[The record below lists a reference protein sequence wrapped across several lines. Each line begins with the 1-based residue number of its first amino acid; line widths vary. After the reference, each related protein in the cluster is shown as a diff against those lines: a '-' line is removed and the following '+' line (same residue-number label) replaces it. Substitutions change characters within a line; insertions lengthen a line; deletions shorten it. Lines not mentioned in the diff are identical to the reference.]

1 MTHHSSV
8 FILDGKWGI
17 NILPEVESDSNPKER
32 TLKAVE
38 KEEVVFAD
46 CLSEFR
52 RQMPTLFSLLGRLRT
67 FSVKDPLL
75 NSRGELFTD
84 EIFFRHCT
92 PFDNAMTGDIVKH
105 GADPRIENYSKIS
118 ALNEESLMLPFY
130 LESHSPNQ
138 KSGTPTAWELRD
150 LLRIASEPMLEG
162 DTTWKEAFQRVSSRL
177 YTHME
182 ADPPFTPP
190 RQHLQTRARL
200 SCKEFSPEQ
209 MSPIYI
215 NRVVS
220 DAGKEIMEGGVWHAE
235 KHQAAL
241 LGLLLAEPLVQKSS
255 LQCHSATE
263 VFRMVGVEPDPSVN
277 VTVERVDYK
286 QLNPDQPSP
295 LETLNTDAHSA
306 PELPPAKAETF
317 STLTLIQ
324 LDNILRKSSMDA
336 EYHRRSATPP
346 ENKVKSILKDLKNK
360 NETPTNV
367 QNNIQK
373 AQHTAADVPA
383 SKPGQ
388 RSDTVPAVRS
398 AKSRQVLEGIEGL
411 PVQPKNGCLIISR
424 SEKNI
429 KDPCNKG
436 TEWRPQQEDL
446 DPLANFIMLRSKL
459 TNAVAAPPKAKSKNE
474 SQTKADTKVEDKSS
488 AACATPKEVVSAARP
503 VTPEKA
509 KTETRNTA
517 VIEVQASESQCRAFR
532 VLHDI
537 ASPVLFSSKE
547 LGISAAAL
555 GDFATLAFDQ
565 TRFFLKQ
572 QEKLVSNSLKQ
583 GKPSEK
589 DVTLYKHAAV
599 VHLLV
604 TVRDLLLMCDLNT
617 AVDYLARAKEMY
629 VSTLGSCLDDI
640 WKRLRVVQYISQK
653 NEEAN
658 PKIAELQRKMLAW
671 IQRNHSQEQ
680 SHKVLVIIRMDSDCV
695 RAILINSLNHVKGLK
710 TAAVFPEENT
720 KLNSKNV
727 LTCLQRYSCV
737 VACSKHIHADF
748 PWQHFSLV
756 VEYDYM
762 EHCGWTQLCTDN
774 NISHMAFKTAIPKTV
789 SSTISQQAP
798 CENESALL
806 LELLIPFVF
815 LTTEGLLNNPELL
828 QTLESRCN
836 ITVLVRSYSESL
848 QIFGGTH
855 RYAVITVDECTA
867 IIIQEIEELTME
879 KASDNIILRLVA
891 LSLQY
896 SCCWIIFHSAEGQN
910 SEYHFTGEVFNNLVL
925 IYTALVLFGVKSEDL
940 EIKVVIA
947 SGAEET
953 ANLLRQ
959 IASNTLMNSKR
970 DPLTWLDRS
979 WLSDVPSQA
988 ENCLLTFPCVN
999 SLVAQLMLKKASSL
1013 EWLLAA
1019 TFNELQELLPEV
1031 PQKVIKLFSDTTALY
1046 KLNVSHSPPESLA
1059 EETSSDNFLHSGH
1072 NNVGHEDFQPRLDFL
1087 EGNSQQC
1094 LFERQPFL
1102 KNNLSYDKG
1111 PFSGTEDTECRA
1123 QMYQQRGRLYIDKAS
1138 FITQSIPA
1146 ASVRDQW
1153 GLGGDD
1159 ESIQNYSVDLW
1170 PEKEESYD
1178 EQFAGTRPRGSHTE
1192 RTSSG
1197 PAQAVSTL
1205 YYSDSAR
1212 QTNTESYFERRPQHS
1227 QVYSAQQRTVSS
1239 QIMEEPSFP
1248 SGYVGPESNGMPLY
1262 VSKQPADSLC
1272 LDSHPFARATRSI
1285 ADSVFAYQKSEY
1297 RSDVS
1302 RHPDF
1307 TRPFRSVSERK
1318 RGAESSE
1325 GDETS
1330 ERFSLLPQLKRRRLT
1345 YEKVPGRSD
1354 GQTRLTFF

>member
-1 MTHHSSV
+1 
-8 FILDGKWGI
+8 
-17 NILPEVESDSNPKER
+17 
-32 TLKAVE
+32 
-38 KEEVVFAD
+38 
-46 CLSEFR
+46 
-52 RQMPTLFSLLGRLRT
+52 MPTLFSLLGRLRT

-84 EIFFRHCT
+84 EIFFRHSMT
-92 PFDNAMTGDIVKH
+92 FDSAMTGAIVEQ
-105 GADPRIENYSKIS
+105 GADLRSENYSKMS

-130 LESHSPNQ
+130 LESHSHNE

-150 LLRIASEPMLEG
+150 LLRIAPESMLEG
-162 DTTWKEAFQRVSSRL
+162 DTTWKEAFQRVVISGVTQAVEISEYCPSCSEISDESYRERTKNILDHTNPVSSRL

-190 RQHLQTRARL
+190 HQPLQTRDRL

-209 MSPIYI
+209 LSPIYV
-215 NRVVS
+215 NRVFS
-220 DAGKEIMEGGVWHAE
+220 DAGKEIMESRVWHGE
-235 KHQAAL
+235 KHHAAL
-241 LGLLLAEPLVQKSS
+241 LGLLLAEPQVQKSS

-263 VFRMVGVEPDPSVN
+263 VFRMVGVETDSSAN
-277 VTVERVDYK
+277 LTVERVVYK
-286 QLNPDQPSP
+286 YLNPDQPSL
-295 LETLNTDAHSA
+295 LESLDIGA

-317 STLTLIQ
+317 STLTVIQ
-324 LDNILRKSSMDA
+324 VDNILRQSSMDT
-336 EYHRRSATPP
+336 EYHRQSATPP
-346 ENKVKSILKDLKNK
+346 ENKVKSIPKDLKNK
-360 NETPTNV
+360 NETLTNV
-367 QNNIQK
+367 QNNVQK
-373 AQHTAADVPA
+373 AQHTAADIPA
-383 SKPGQ
+383 SKTAQ
-388 RSDTVPAVRS
+388 
-398 AKSRQVLEGIEGL
+398 
-411 PVQPKNGCLIISR
+411 R
-424 SEKNI
+424 SEKEI

-474 SQTKADTKVEDKSS
+474 SQTTADTKVEDRF
-488 AACATPKEVVSAARP
+488 ACATPKEQSSAARP
-503 VTPEKA
+503 VTPEKT
-509 KTETRNTA
+509 KTETRNTV
-517 VIEVQASESQCRAFR
+517 VIEVQASESQCRAYC
-532 VLHDI
+532 LLQDI
-537 ASPVLFSSKE
+537 ASPVLISSKE

-572 QEKLVSNSLKQ
+572 QEKVVSNSLKQ

-589 DVTLYKHAAV
+589 DVMLYKHAAV

-671 IQRNHSQEQ
+671 IQRNHSWEQ

-695 RAILINSLNHVKGLK
+695 RAILVNSLNHVKGLK
-710 TAAVFPEENT
+710 TAAVFPEETT

-727 LTCLQRYSCV
+727 ITCLQRYSCV
-737 VACSKHIHADF
+737 VACSKHIHAAF

-762 EHCGWTQLCTDN
+762 EHCGWTQLCMNN
-774 NISHMAFKTAIPKTV
+774 NISHMAFKTTIPKTI
-789 SSTISQQAP
+789 SSNTSQQAP
-798 CENESALL
+798 CENESNLL

-836 ITVLVRSYSESL
+836 ITVLVRNYSESL

-867 IIIQEIEELTME
+867 VIIQEIEELAME

-896 SCCWIIFHSAEGQN
+896 RCCWIIFHSAEGQN

-947 SGAEET
+947 SGTEET
-953 ANLLRQ
+953 ANLLCQ
-959 IASNTLMNSKR
+959 IASKTLMNSKR

-999 SLVAQLMLKKASSL
+999 PLVAQLMLKKASSL

-1019 TFNELQELLPEV
+1019 TFSELQELLPEV

-1072 NNVGHEDFQPRLDFL
+1072 NTGGHDDFQPRLDFL
-1087 EGNSQQC
+1087 EGNSEQC
-1094 LFERQPFL
+1094 QVHNLFKRQPFQ
-1102 KNNLSYDKG
+1102 G
-1111 PFSGTEDTECRA
+1111 PFSGTEDTECRS
-1123 QMYQQRGRLYIDKAS
+1123 QMHQQRGRLYIDKAS
-1138 FITQSIPA
+1138 FITQPVAA

-1153 GLGGDD
+1153 VLGGDY
-1159 ESIQNYSVDLW
+1159 EPIENYSVDLW
-1170 PEKEESYD
+1170 PLKEESCD
-1178 EQFAGTRPRGSHTE
+1178 EQFASTRPSGSHTV

-1197 PAQAVSTL
+1197 PAQAEVSAL
-1205 YYSDSAR
+1205 YYSKSAGQR
-1212 QTNTESYFERRPQHS
+1212 NAESYFERRPQHS
-1227 QVYSAQQRTVSS
+1227 QVYSAQQTAISS
-1239 QIMEEPSFP
+1239 LLMKEPSFP
-1248 SGYVGPESNGMPLY
+1248 SGYASSESSSMPLY
-1262 VSKQPADSLC
+1262 VPNQPADSLC
-1272 LDSHPFARATRSI
+1272 LDSRTFAHATRSI
-1285 ADSVFAYQKSEY
+1285 ADSVFACQKSEY

-1307 TRPFRSVSERK
+1307 TRAFQSVSERK
-1318 RGAESSE
+1318 RVARSSE
-1325 GDETS
+1325 GDNTS

>member
-1 MTHHSSV
+1 MFSALKYHAVDYVYEALARQKLTINWLLVPVPHHLDQSERYCYKGSISDDTYRKPWTRGCVVSTCKLVISGSVLNDWKTYGCPDDFQEKISVSCTSVQVKSDTVEVVPSSIPYSQV
-8 FILDGKWGI
+8 D
-17 NILPEVESDSNPKER
+17 V
-32 TLKAVE
+32 
-38 KEEVVFAD
+38 EEVTLLQMRKELDKTEELLLQDEDLLLQEEVIFAD

-84 EIFFRHCT
+84 EIFFRHCM
-92 PFDNAMTGDIVKH
+92 PFDNAMTGDIVEH

-138 KSGTPTAWELRD
+138 KSGTPTAWVLLD

-162 DTTWKEAFQRVSSRL
+162 GTTWKEAFQRVVISGVTPAVELSEYCPSCSEISDEIYRERIKNILDHTNPVSSRL

-190 RQHLQTRARL
+190 RQPLQTRARL

-209 MSPIYI
+209 LSPIYI

-220 DAGKEIMEGGVWHAE
+220 DADKVIMEGGVWHAE
-235 KHQAAL
+235 KHHAAL
-241 LGLLLAEPLVQKSS
+241 LGLLLAEPQVQKSS

-263 VFRMVGVEPDPSVN
+263 VFQMVGVEPDPSVN

-295 LETLNTDAHSA
+295 LETMTTDAHSA

-383 SKPGQ
+383 SKPAQ
-388 RSDTVPAVRS
+388 RSDAVIAS
-398 AKSRQVLEGIEGL
+398 AKRKQVLEGIEGL
-411 PVQPKNGCLIISR
+411 PVQPKNSFIIGR
-424 SEKNI
+424 PEKDI

-436 TEWRPQQEDL
+436 TERKPQQEDL

-474 SQTKADTKVEDKSS
+474 SQTKADTKVEDKF
-488 AACATPKEVVSAARP
+488 ACATPKEVGSAARP

-517 VIEVQASESQCRAFR
+517 VIEVQASESQCRAYR

-555 GDFATLAFDQ
+555 GDFATLSFDQ

-589 DVTLYKHAAV
+589 DVTAYKHAAV

-640 WKRLRVVQYISQK
+640 WKRLRVMQYISQK

-727 LTCLQRYSCV
+727 ITCLKRYSCV

-762 EHCGWTQLCTDN
+762 EHCGWTHLCTDN
-774 NISHMAFKTAIPKTV
+774 NISHMAFKTAIPKTI
-789 SSTISQQAP
+789 SSNISQQEAP

-867 IIIQEIEELTME
+867 IIIQEIEEMTME

-979 WLSDVPSQA
+979 WLSDVPSQ
-988 ENCLLTFPCVN
+988 
-999 SLVAQLMLKKASSL
+999 
-1013 EWLLAA
+1013 
-1019 TFNELQELLPEV
+1019 
-1031 PQKVIKLFSDTTALY
+1031 
-1046 KLNVSHSPPESLA
+1046 
-1059 EETSSDNFLHSGH
+1059 
-1072 NNVGHEDFQPRLDFL
+1072 
-1087 EGNSQQC
+1087 
-1094 LFERQPFL
+1094 
-1102 KNNLSYDKG
+1102 
-1111 PFSGTEDTECRA
+1111 
-1123 QMYQQRGRLYIDKAS
+1123 
-1138 FITQSIPA
+1138 
-1146 ASVRDQW
+1146 
-1153 GLGGDD
+1153 
-1159 ESIQNYSVDLW
+1159 
-1170 PEKEESYD
+1170 
-1178 EQFAGTRPRGSHTE
+1178 
-1192 RTSSG
+1192 
-1197 PAQAVSTL
+1197 
-1205 YYSDSAR
+1205 
-1212 QTNTESYFERRPQHS
+1212 
-1227 QVYSAQQRTVSS
+1227 
-1239 QIMEEPSFP
+1239 
-1248 SGYVGPESNGMPLY
+1248 
-1262 VSKQPADSLC
+1262 
-1272 LDSHPFARATRSI
+1272 
-1285 ADSVFAYQKSEY
+1285 KSEY

-1307 TRPFRSVSERK
+1307 TRPFRSFSERK
-1318 RGAESSE
+1318 RGAVSSE
-1325 GDETS
+1325 GEENS